1 MSLWREA
8 LGLPPKVQNKVA
20 KRSYHAANTG
30 RLFADFMAS
39 SRSPDSEL
47 RPDLVLMRNR
57 SRELARNDVYVK
69 RFLNLLKTNVVGDKG
84 MTLQVKARN
93 TNGSLDSIGNQ
104 IIEDAFAQFAL
115 KGNCTADGRL
125 SWIDLQ
131 KYVIEAAA
139 RDGEAIIQIVPN
151 RVFIHGIA
159 FHPIESDQIDE
170 QKNEKLRNGREIRMG
185 VEVDEFQRP
194 VAYWVKKRHPGD
206 SEFSSISINSSNRI
220 DAKNIIHV
228 YDPIRA
234 GQTRGEPW
242 MSPAISQ
249 LKMLN
254 AHREAELVAS
264 RMAASKMG
272 FFTSDTGEDAPADDY
287 DNTVPIIDAEPG
299 TFHQLPN
306 GVDFKPFDPSH
317 PATAFSDFQKGIIRG
332 IASGLGVSY
341 AALSND
347 LEGTSY
353 SSIRQGA
360 LEERDSYKMMQQ
372 FLMEHFIIPAYNA
385 WLMHV
390 MEFGFIPIPAS
401 RFNKFSS
408 ASSFRPR
415 GWQWVDPQKE
425 INAAVT
431 AMHNGV
437 MSMQDVAGQYGRDVE
452 ETFSQWQRDKE
463 MADTFGLEL
472 AFFPFG
478 GNEASK
484 GVDVEDDADEDD
496 APAAPAPQRNMQDII
511 FNVKQELPKEF
522 VLKTNKEKRSVSL
535 VRDENG
541 VIVGLED
548 NE

>member
-20 KRSYHAANTG
+20 KRNYHAANTG

-69 RFLNLLKTNVVGDKG
+69 RFMNLLKTNVVGDKG

-93 TNGSLDSIGNQ
+93 TNGSLDAIGNQ
-104 IIEDAFAQFAL
+104 IIEDSFAQFAL

-131 KYVIEAAA
+131 KYVIEATA
-139 RDGEAIIQIVPN
+139 RDGEALIQIVKN

-206 SEFSSISINSSNRI
+206 SEFSSISINSSSRI

-228 YDPIRA
+228 YDPLRA

-242 MSPAISQ
+242 LAPAMSQ

-272 FFTSDTGEDAPADDY
+272 FFTSETGEDAPADDY

-299 TFHQLPN
+299 TFHQLPD
-306 GVDFKPFDPSH
+306 GVKFSAFDPSH

-372 FLMEHFIIPAYNA
+372 FLMEHFVIPAYNA

-401 RFNKFSS
+401 RFDKFSS

-463 MADTFGLEL
+463 MADAFGLEL

-478 GNEASK
+478 ANEASK
-484 GVDVEDDADEDD
+484 GQDE
-496 APAAPAPQRNMQDII
+496 PEP
-511 FNVKQELPKEF
+511 
-522 VLKTNKEKRSVSL
+522 
-535 VRDENG
+535 
-541 VIVGLED
+541 IV
-548 NE
+548 

>member
-8 LGLPPKVQNKVA
+8 LGLPPKVKNTVA
-20 KRSYHAANTG
+20 KRNYHAANTG
-30 RLFADFMAS
+30 RLFADFMSS

-47 RPDLVLMRNR
+47 KPDLVLMRNR

-69 RFLNLLKTNVVGDKG
+69 RYLNLLKTNVVGDKG

-104 IIEDAFAQFAL
+104 IIEDAFYQFGL

-125 SWIDLQ
+125 SWVDLQ

-139 RDGEAIIQIVPN
+139 RDGEALIQVVPN
-151 RVFIHGIA
+151 RVFLHGIA
-159 FHPIESDQIDE
+159 FHPIEADLIDE
-170 QKNEKLRNGREIRMG
+170 QKNERAKNGNEIRMG
-185 VEVDEFQRP
+185 IERDEYQRP

-206 SEFSSISINSSNRI
+206 LDYATTTVNVSERI

-228 YDPIRA
+228 YDSLLA
-234 GQTRGEPW
+234 GKTRGEPW
-242 MSPAISQ
+242 MASAMSQ

-272 FFTSDTGEDAPADDY
+272 FFTSDNGEDAPADDY
-287 DNTVPIIDAEPG
+287 DNSVPIIDAEPG

-372 FLMEHFIIPAYNA
+372 FLMDHFIIPAFNT

-390 MEFGFIPIPAS
+390 MEFGYIPLPAS

-463 MADTFGLEL
+463 MADAFGLEL

-478 GNEASK
+478 GNEATK
-484 GVDVEDDADEDD
+484 GVEVSDDNDADDEEE
-496 APAAPAPQRNMQDII
+496 PAPRRQEVVVNI
-511 FNVKQELPKEF
+511 KQEQPQK
-522 VLKTNKEKRSVSL
+522 KRSVKL
-535 VRDENG
+535 VRDEKG
-541 VIVGLED
+541 VVVGVEA
-548 NE
+548 NEE